1 MTLNTSTLTSENA
14 AVISSNF
21 IKRYPELT
29 EGAVITKLEISGC
42 QGARRTGEIE
52 LSYEGTDVTNQKSV
66 AKSEVRWID
75 VKALSFKSTITSR
88 ISSLCS
94 RLCIRYSHMWILP
107 VTSMQEFLEEAQEIQ
122 REFEA
127 GIEKVLENYEV
138 HIQAEKDRSP
148 KMANLIDQL
157 KLSKEDFKNSF
168 RFNLAHFIPFNPIS
182 VEGEETDSLYQ
193 DQLLIDLAD
202 EASKVYAKISKNDNM
217 RSSTISRLKQMQN
230 KIISFMFI
238 HKEASVLADAINHII
253 SNLPAGA
260 INEPRDVA
268 VLHQWFLF
276 MSDAAMLKRII
287 SGEQKITDWL
297 ESITHSFNMPS
308 VNKSLA
314 SGVDLADELMSA
326 DVFGSVSKVIVA
338 EPEVKDSVLK
348 SSNAPAQSMA
358 GLEEDDEMSLNG
370 W

>member
-21 IKRYPELT
+21 IKKYPELS

-52 LSYEGTDVTNQKSV
+52 LSYDGTDVTNQKSV

-75 VKALSFKSTITSR
+75 AKALSFKSTITSR

-107 VTSMQEFLEEAQEIQ
+107 VSSMEEFLEEAQEIQ

-148 KMANLIDQL
+148 KMSNLIDQL
-157 KLSKEDFKNSF
+157 KLSKDDFKKSF

-182 VEGEETDSLYQ
+182 VEGDETEGVYQ
-193 DQLLIDLAD
+193 NQLLVDLAD
-202 EASKVYAKISKNDNM
+202 EASKVYSKISKNDNM
-217 RSSTISRLKQMQN
+217 RSSTITRLKQMQS

-238 HKEASVLADAINHII
+238 HKEAAVLADAINHII

-276 MSDAAMLKRII
+276 MSDVSMLKRII

-297 ESITHSFNMPS
+297 ESITRSFNMPAGITS
-308 VNKSLA
+308 QADDMDPASSL
-314 SGVDLADELMSA
+314 LNA
-326 DVFGSVSKVIVA
+326 DVFGSNSTALMSDPSKAATGSNSMQVSAGSSVDLV
-338 EPEVKDSVLK
+338 EDS
-348 SSNAPAQSMA
+348 
-358 GLEEDDEMSLNG
+358 GLTLQG